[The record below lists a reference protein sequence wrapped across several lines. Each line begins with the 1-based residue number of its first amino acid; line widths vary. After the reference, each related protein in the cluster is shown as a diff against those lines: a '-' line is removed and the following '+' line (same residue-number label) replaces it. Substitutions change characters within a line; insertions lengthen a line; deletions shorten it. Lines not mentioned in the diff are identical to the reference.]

1 MESDIIVIHTHFHKR
16 RTGVTRSVENV
27 IPYLQKIVPTYLYG
41 YGVDGEKITTKELKK
56 LIFSDKKVVVHCHRN
71 NEVMK
76 MLFYRLLGA
85 KFKLVSTR
93 HAESEPSGLTRFLLK
108 KSDSV
113 ITLTNSMHQSLGI
126 ENMKVAHG
134 VNTDMFHPKENVSLN
149 NIQQEN
155 IIICAGRVR
164 KAKGQ
169 IVLLEGAVEV
179 LKNNPD
185 WVLVIVGKVDKPP
198 FLEEM
203 KTIVDKHG
211 VGSQVYFVDE
221 TPDIIMYYQAA
232 KVAVVPSFTEGFS
245 LVCAEAM
252 SCENTV
258 VATKDV
264 GVHSELISDKESGY
278 LFEAGNSKELQ
289 NILSDIV
296 SGILPA
302 LGKQARNEIV
312 ENWSAKKEAEGLYK
326 AYLKTLG

>member
-1 MESDIIVIHTHFHKR
+1 MKSDIIVIHTHFHKR

-27 IPYLQKIVPTYLYG
+27 IPYLQKMAPTYIYG
-41 YGVDGEKITTKELKK
+41 YGVDGEKIATKELKK

-71 NEVMK
+71 NEIMK

-85 KFKLVSTR
+85 NFKLVSTR
-93 HAESEPSGLTRFLLK
+93 HAESKPSGLTQFLLK

-113 ITLTNSMHQSLGI
+113 ITLTNSMHQNLGI
-126 ENMKVAHG
+126 ENTKVAHG
-134 VNTDMFHPKENVSLN
+134 VNTDMFRPKENVTLSN
-149 NIQQEN
+149 VQQEN

-179 LKNNPD
+179 LKNNPN
-185 WVLVIVGKVDKPP
+185 WALVIVGKVDKPP
-198 FLEEM
+198 FLEELN
-203 KTIVDKHG
+203 TIVDKHG
-211 VGSQVYFVDE
+211 IRNQVYFVDE
-221 TPDIIMYYQAA
+221 TPDVVMYYQAA

-278 LFEAGNSKELQ
+278 LFEAGNSKVLEE
-289 NILSDIV
+289 ILSGV
-296 SGILPA
+296 VKGSMPT
-302 LGKQARNEIV
+302 LGNQAREQIV
-312 ENWSAKKEAEGLYK
+312 NNWSAKKEAEGLYK
-326 AYLKTLG
+326 VYLNSIG

>member
-1 MESDIIVIHTHFHKR
+1 MKSDIIVVHTHFHKR

-27 IPYLQKIVPTYLYG
+27 MPYLQKIAPTYLYG
-41 YGVDGEKITTKELKK
+41 YGVDGEKISTKELKK

-71 NEVMK
+71 NEIMK
-76 MLFYRLLGA
+76 MLYYRLLGA

-93 HAESEPSGLTRFLLK
+93 HAESKPSGLTRFLLK

-113 ITLTNSMHQSLGI
+113 ITLTNSMHQALGI
-126 ENMKVAHG
+126 ENTKVAHG
-134 VNTDMFHPKENVSLN
+134 VNTDMFHPKENVSLSN
-149 NIQQEN
+149 VQQEN

-179 LKNNPD
+179 LKNNRD
-185 WVLVIVGKVDKPP
+185 WALVIVGKVDKPP

-203 KTIVDKHG
+203 KTIVNKHG
-211 VGSQVYFVDE
+211 VVDQVYFVDE
-221 TPDIIMYYQAA
+221 TPDILMYYQAA

-252 SCENTV
+252 SCGNTV

-264 GVHSELISDKESGY
+264 GVHSELITNNKSGY
-278 LFEAGNSKELQ
+278 LFEAGSFQELEE
-289 NILSDIV
+289 ILFSLVEDE
-296 SGILPA
+296 SMD
-302 LGKQARNEIV
+302 LGEEGRKEIV
-312 ENWSAKKEAEGLYK
+312 QNWSAKKEAEELFKVYK
-326 AYLKTLG
+326 GITG